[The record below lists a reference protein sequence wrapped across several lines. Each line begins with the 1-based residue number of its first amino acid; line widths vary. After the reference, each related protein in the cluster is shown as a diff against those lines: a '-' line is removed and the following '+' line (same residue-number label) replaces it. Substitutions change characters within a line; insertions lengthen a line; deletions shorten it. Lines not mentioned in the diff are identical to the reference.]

1 MNYSASIID
10 EAAPLKARP
19 TKPRFPANVVQMP
32 GGIIPAEI
40 VTFPKPA
47 KREENAEK
55 SREEVRAEDRR
66 LAVSAQGG
74 CLQSFEQLVQRF
86 EKPLYKFLNEKTKNH
101 HLTEDL
107 LQDTF
112 ITVYRKLERYNPDY
126 AFATWVFTIANR
138 LAISNYR
145 KQKPQIEEFD
155 FATNETPLCSLMESE
170 SHKALW
176 TQAKRLL
183 PRNHFTALR
192 LFYVKGMKVDQI
204 AEEMDQGVSSVKVW
218 LHRARKRLASHLKPA

>member
-10 EAAPLKARP
+10 EAVQLKTVQP
-19 TKPRFPANVVQMP
+19 KHRFPANVVAMP
-32 GGIIPAEI
+32 GGVIPTEI

-47 KREENAEK
+47 KREVNAEP

-66 LAVSAQGG
+66 LAIAAQGG
-74 CLQSFEQLVQRF
+74 CLQSYEQLVERF

-112 ITVYRKLERYNPDY
+112 ITAYRKLNRYNPKY

-145 KQKPQIEEFD
+145 KQKPQVEEFD
-155 FATNETPLCSLMESE
+155 FATEETPRCSLIEAE
-170 SHKALW
+170 SHEAIW
-176 TQAKRLL
+176 VQAKRLL
-183 PRNHFTALR
+183 PKNHFTALR
-192 LFYVKGMKVDQI
+192 LFYAEGMKVDQI
-204 AEEMDQGVSSVKVW
+204 AAVMDQGVSSVKVW

>member
-10 EAAPLKARP
+10 EAALLKARP

-47 KREENAEK
+47 KREENAEP
-55 SREEVRAEDRR
+55 SREGLRAEDRR
-66 LAVSAQGG
+66 LAILAQGG

-112 ITVYRKLERYNPDY
+112 ITAYRKLERYNPDY

-155 FATNETPLCSLMESE
+155 FATDETPLCSLIESE
-170 SHKALW
+170 SHEALW

-183 PRNHFTALR
+183 PKNHFMALR
-192 LFYVKGMKVDQI
+192 LFYAEGMKVDQI
-204 AEEMDQGVSSVKVW
+204 AEVMDQGVSSVKVW

>member
-47 KREENAEK
+47 KREDNAEK

-66 LAVSAQGG
+66 LAISAQGG
-74 CLQSFEQLVQRF
+74 CLQSFEKLVQRF

-192 LFYVKGMKVDQI
+192 LFYAEGMKIDQI
-204 AEEMDQGVSSVKVW
+204 AEVMDQGVSSVKVW

>member
-32 GGIIPAEI
+32 GDFIRREI
-40 VTFPKPA
+40 APLPKPA
-47 KREENAEK
+47 KREENAELT
-55 SREEVRAEDRR
+55 REGVRAEDRR
-66 LAVSAQGG
+66 LAISAQGG

-86 EKPLYKFLNEKTKNH
+86 EKPLYKFLNQKTKNH

-112 ITVYRKLERYNPDY
+112 ITAYRKLERYNPDY

-204 AEEMDQGVSSVKVW
+204 AEVMDQGVSSVKVW

>member
-10 EAAPLKARP
+10 EAVQLKTVQP
-19 TKPRFPANVVQMP
+19 KHRFPANVVAMP
-32 GGIIPAEI
+32 GGVIPTEI

-47 KREENAEK
+47 KREVNAEP

-66 LAVSAQGG
+66 LAIAAQGG
-74 CLQSFEQLVQRF
+74 CLQSYEQLVERF

-112 ITVYRKLERYNPDY
+112 ITAYRKLNRYNPKY

-145 KQKPQIEEFD
+145 KQKPQVEEFD
-155 FATNETPLCSLMESE
+155 FATEETPRCSLIEAE
-170 SHKALW
+170 SHEAIW
-176 TQAKRLL
+176 VQANRLL
-183 PRNHFTALR
+183 PKNHFTALR
-192 LFYVKGMKVDQI
+192 LFYAEGMKVDQI
-204 AEEMDQGVSSVKVW
+204 AEVMDQGVSSVKVW

>member
-1 MNYSASIID
+1 MNYSAPIID

-66 LAVSAQGG
+66 LAISAQGG
-74 CLQSFEQLVQRF
+74 CLQSFEKLVQRF

-112 ITVYRKLERYNPDY
+112 ITAYRKLERYNPDY

>member
-47 KREENAEK
+47 KREENAEP
-55 SREEVRAEDRR
+55 SREGLRAEDRR
-66 LAVSAQGG
+66 LAILAQGG

-112 ITVYRKLERYNPDY
+112 ITAYRKLERYNPDY

-155 FATNETPLCSLMESE
+155 FATDETPLCSLIESE
-170 SHKALW
+170 SHEALW

-183 PRNHFTALR
+183 PKNHFMALR
-192 LFYVKGMKVDQI
+192 LFYAEGMKVDQI
-204 AEEMDQGVSSVKVW
+204 AEVMDQGVSSVKVW

>member
-10 EAAPLKARP
+10 EAVQLKTVQP
-19 TKPRFPANVVQMP
+19 KHRFPANVVAMP
-32 GGIIPAEI
+32 GGVIPTEI

-47 KREENAEK
+47 KREVNAEP

-66 LAVSAQGG
+66 LAIAAQGG
-74 CLQSFEQLVQRF
+74 CLQSYEQLVERF

-112 ITVYRKLERYNPDY
+112 ITAYRKLNRYNPKY
-126 AFATWVFTIANR
+126 AFATWVFTIASR

-145 KQKPQIEEFD
+145 KQKPQVEEFD
-155 FATNETPLCSLMESE
+155 FATEETPRCSLIEAE
-170 SHKALW
+170 SHEAIW
-176 TQAKRLL
+176 VQAKRLL
-183 PRNHFTALR
+183 PKNHFTALR
-192 LFYVKGMKVDQI
+192 LFYAEGMKVDQI
-204 AEEMDQGVSSVKVW
+204 AAVMDQGVSSVKVW

>member
-47 KREENAEK
+47 KREDNAEK

-66 LAVSAQGG
+66 LAISAQGG
-74 CLQSFEQLVQRF
+74 CLQSFEKLVQRF

-112 ITVYRKLERYNPDY
+112 ITAYRKLERYNPDY

-183 PRNHFTALR
+183 PRNHFTALW
-192 LFYVKGMKVDQI
+192 LFYAEGMKIDQI
-204 AEEMDQGVSSVKVW
+204 AEVMDQGVSSVKVW

>member
-47 KREENAEK
+47 KREDNAEK

-66 LAVSAQGG
+66 LAISAQGG
-74 CLQSFEQLVQRF
+74 CLQSFEKLVQRF

-183 PRNHFTALR
+183 PRNHFTALW
-192 LFYVKGMKVDQI
+192 LFYAEGMKIDQI
-204 AEEMDQGVSSVKVW
+204 AEVMDQGVSSVKVW

>member
-10 EAAPLKARP
+10 EAVQLKTVQP
-19 TKPRFPANVVQMP
+19 KHRFPANVVAMP
-32 GGIIPAEI
+32 GGVIPTEI

-47 KREENAEK
+47 KREVNAEP

-66 LAVSAQGG
+66 LAIAAQGG
-74 CLQSFEQLVQRF
+74 CLQSYEQLVERF
-86 EKPLYKFLNEKTKNH
+86 ENPLYKFLNEKTKNH

-112 ITVYRKLERYNPDY
+112 ITAYRKLNRYNPKY

-145 KQKPQIEEFD
+145 KQKPQVEEFD
-155 FATNETPLCSLMESE
+155 FATDETPRCSLIEAE
-170 SHKALW
+170 SHEAIW
-176 TQAKRLL
+176 VQAKRLL
-183 PRNHFTALR
+183 PKNHFTALR
-192 LFYVKGMKVDQI
+192 LFYAEGMKVDQI
-204 AEEMDQGVSSVKVW
+204 AAVMDQGVSSVKVW

>member
-19 TKPRFPANVVQMP
+19 TKRRFPANVVQMP
-32 GGIIPAEI
+32 GDFIRGEI
-40 VTFPKPA
+40 VPLPKPA
-47 KREENAEK
+47 KREENAEP
-55 SREEVRAEDRR
+55 SREGLRAEDRR
-66 LAVSAQGG
+66 LAILAQGG

-112 ITVYRKLERYNPDY
+112 ITAYRKLERYNPDY

-155 FATNETPLCSLMESE
+155 FATDETPLCSLIESE
-170 SHKALW
+170 SHEALW

-183 PRNHFTALR
+183 PKNHFMALR
-192 LFYVKGMKVDQI
+192 LFYTEGMKVDQI
-204 AEEMDQGVSSVKVW
+204 AEVMDQGVSSVKVW

>member
-10 EAAPLKARP
+10 EAVQLKTVQP
-19 TKPRFPANVVQMP
+19 KHRFPANVVAMP
-32 GGIIPAEI
+32 GGVIPTEI

-47 KREENAEK
+47 KREVNAEP

-66 LAVSAQGG
+66 LAIAAQGG
-74 CLQSFEQLVQRF
+74 CLQSYEQLVERF
-86 EKPLYKFLNEKTKNH
+86 ENPLYKFLNEKTKNH

-112 ITVYRKLERYNPDY
+112 ITAYRKLNRYNPKY

-145 KQKPQIEEFD
+145 KQKPQVEEFD
-155 FATNETPLCSLMESE
+155 FATEETPRCSLIEAE
-170 SHKALW
+170 SHEAIW
-176 TQAKRLL
+176 VQAKRLL
-183 PRNHFTALR
+183 PKNHFTALR
-192 LFYVKGMKVDQI
+192 LFYAEGMKVDQI
-204 AEEMDQGVSSVKVW
+204 AEVMDQGVSSVKVW